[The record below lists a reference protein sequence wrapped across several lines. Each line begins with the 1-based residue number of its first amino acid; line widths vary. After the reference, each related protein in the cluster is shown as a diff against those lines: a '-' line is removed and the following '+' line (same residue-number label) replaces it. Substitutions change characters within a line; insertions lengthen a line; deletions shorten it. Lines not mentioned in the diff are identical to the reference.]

1 MKKTDNKKNN
11 PASDPEQKTTLTRK
25 RGRPAGSKNKT
36 KTLRPNQTVQADPG
50 ENTKCIQF
58 NMELMSLPA
67 IDINNPVQVNERI
80 TEYFRITS
88 QYDYKPSVAALALAF
103 QCSRYDLFNW
113 LNGRSKVI
121 SNPESILTLKRAYN
135 GITAYYENMMNTGKI
150 NPVAGI
156 FLMKNNFGYQ
166 DNTVHTIQTN
176 ENNGYNITDITEK
189 AGLLDDI
196 D

>member
-1 MKKTDNKKNN
+1 MKNKIDKKNN
-11 PASDPEQKTTLTRK
+11 PASDPETTLTRK

-36 KTLRPNQTVQADPG
+36 KISRPDRLPATNPG
-50 ENTKCIQF
+50 ENSKCLQYNF
-58 NMELMSLPA
+58 ELMSLPD
-67 IDINNPVQVNERI
+67 IDINNPEQVKQRI
-80 TEYFRITS
+80 TDYFRIS
-88 QYDYKPSVAALALAF
+88 SEHDIRPSVAALALSF
-103 QCSRYDLFNW
+103 GISRTTLFYW
-113 LNGRSKVI
+113 LTGRNKAV
-121 SNPESILTLKRAYN
+121 SNPESMNTLKKAYDS
-135 GITAYYENMMNTGKI
+135 ITVYYENMMNTGKI